1 MHNNINIVAAWGWET
16 NPYADAETARNGGG
30 YSQPEGGCVLEING
44 DLLSVEVSDTSCG
57 DFGSRVS
64 VEIDAPAAQMRWNV
78 CVGTMDDASIDSP
91 EEIDAIADSV
101 WGVAGLELGDLIRA
115 GLDAARTCARGGAR

>member
-1 MHNNINIVAAWGWET
+1 MKKETIERIINNATYNRADTVIGKYT
-16 NPYADAETARNGGG
+16 YRFDAETARNGGG

-64 VEIDAPAAQMRWNV
+64 VEIDAPSAQMR
-78 CVGTMDDASIDSP
+78 
-91 EEIDAIADSV
+91 